1 MGWGD
6 LLARD
11 RRGFAPIS
19 IGQDGCLEIPLTEVR
34 KPKTCYALKE
44 AVIPDGRDHIT
55 GNPLGEQHPIY
66 KGVCQRD
73 YLEIFVVRNLANFG
87 VRGLHEDTVKN

>member
-19 IGQDGCLEIPLTEVR
+19 IGQDGCLEIPLT
-34 KPKTCYALKE
+34 
-44 AVIPDGRDHIT
+44 DGRDHIT
-55 GNPLGEQHPIY
+55 GKPLGEKDPVY
-66 KGVCQRD
+66 KGVCHGD
-73 YLEIFVVRNLANFG
+73 YLEIFVVPTLEQNWCPCSK
-87 VRGLHEDTVKN
+87 HEASVKNYLIFFKKKKVW